1 MGWNLA
7 DLFERVADAVP
18 DRECLVCGDRRLTY
32 RELDERATRL
42 AHHLAEAGVG
52 RDGHIGIHAY
62 NCTEWIE
69 TMVAAFKLRAAAV
82 NVNFR
87 YVDDELRY
95 LFDDAD
101 LVVLVHG
108 PEFDPPF
115 DGPRLRIGPDY
126 EKALASASP
135 DRDFPRRADDDRYV
149 IYTGGTTGMPKGLMW
164 RHEDAFFALFGGGDY
179 AGEPVTSPDALV
191 EKVVAT
197 GPFTYLITPPLMH
210 GAGQWVTVSALLE
223 AKKAVL
229 LDGARFDPRRAW
241 DLVEREGV
249 NSVAI
254 VGDAMGRPLADA
266 LAAEPRRW
274 DTSSLLAVGSG
285 GAPLSPAVKD
295 QLQELLPNSFVIDSF
310 GSSETGYQGRATE
323 GRRFTVGDTAAVFDD
338 DLRPVP
344 PGSGIVGRLA
354 KRGHLPIGY
363 YNDPEKTAR
372 TFVEIDGQRWAFA
385 GDLATVEPDGT
396 ITLLGRGSSCINSG
410 GEKIYPEEVEDALK
424 EHPGVYDVL
433 VVGAPDERWGERV
446 AAVVQPRPGRQPT
459 LEELDAH
466 CRSRLA
472 GYKVPRQLDLVDE
485 IVRQPSGKPDYRW
498 AKSVAART

>member
-1 MGWNLA
+1 MPQW
-7 DLFERVADAVP
+7 ERN
-18 DRECLVCGDRRLTY
+18 
-32 RELDERATRL
+32 RL
-42 AHHLAEAGVG
+42 A
-52 RDGHIGIHAY
+52 R
-62 NCTEWIE
+62 
-69 TMVAAFKLRAAAV
+69 
-82 NVNFR
+82 
-87 YVDDELRY
+87 
-95 LFDDAD
+95 
-101 LVVLVHG
+101 
-108 PEFDPPF
+108 
-115 DGPRLRIGPDY
+115 
-126 EKALASASP
+126 
-135 DRDFPRRADDDRYV
+135 
-149 IYTGGTTGMPKGLMW
+149 
-164 RHEDAFFALFGGGDY
+164 
-179 AGEPVTSPDALV
+179 
-191 EKVVAT
+191 
-197 GPFTYLITPPLMH
+197 
-210 GAGQWVTVSALLE
+210 VSALLE

-229 LDGARFDPRRAW
+229 LDGARFDPRHAR
-241 DLVEREGV
+241 DLVEGEGV
-249 NSVAI
+249 HSVAI

-266 LAAEPRRW
+266 LAAEPGRW

-338 DLRPVP
+338 DVRPVP

-410 GEKIYPEEVEDALK
+410 GEKIYDA
-424 EHPGVYDVL
+424 L
-433 VVGAPDERWGERV
+433 VVGAPDDRWGERV
-446 AAVVQPRPGRQPT
+446 AAVVQPRPGHRPT
-459 LEELDAH
+459 PEELDAH